1 MKPRLVQ
8 QEHVGVKICGVRT
21 LHDALSAC
29 DAGAD
34 ALGFNFWP
42 HSKRYLD
49 PSELSKWMRDMP
61 DSVERIG
68 VFVNAGTEE
77 VMRLLEDG
85 VVHAA
90 QFHGDETSDYYKKF
104 SPATVCLKAF
114 TVRDASSLDVVSG
127 FQASTVLLDAYCPGE
142 YGGSGTSFEW
152 GLGQSFVADNPAT
165 SVVLAGG
172 LSPSNV
178 ASAISQV
185 RPAAVDV
192 ASGVES
198 APGVKDHSMV
208 RDFVRLAHEMNIRD

>member
-21 LHDALSAC
+21 LNDALSAC

-42 HSKRYLD
+42 HSKRYVD
-49 PSELSKWMRDMP
+49 PWELVQWVRDMP
-61 DSVERIG
+61 DSVERVG
-68 VFVNAGTEE
+68 VFVNAGSEE
-77 VMRLLEDG
+77 GMRLLEEG

-90 QFHGDETSDYYKKF
+90 QFHGDETYDYYRKF
-104 SPATVCLKAF
+104 SPESACLKAF
-114 TVRDASSLDVVSG
+114 TVRDKSSLEAVSG
-127 FQASTVLLDAYCPGE
+127 FQATTVLLDAYCPGE
-142 YGGSGTSFEW
+142 YGGSGKSFEW
-152 GLGQSFVADNPAT
+152 DLGRSFVTGNPET

-172 LSPSNV
+172 LSPANV

-208 RDFVRLAHEMNIRD
+208 RDFVCLAHEMNIRD